1 MLSPQPS
8 AFFIDLSEEEQEF
21 VTGGVSSEPQTL
33 NYTETQYSKKSPED
47 PNGETK
53 HLQEVTGDPGV
64 LNGFFLL
71 NPFLSDI
78 FRLEGGGDLL

>member
-1 MLSPQPS
+1 MSLQPS
-8 AFFIDLSEEEQEF
+8 AIFTDLSEKEQEF

-47 PNGETK
+47 PNSETR
-53 HLQEVTGDPGV
+53 HLQEVTGDPSV

-71 NPFLSDI
+71 SPLLSGF